1 MMRQLGAS
9 SYLQPSR
16 RLTTCAVASTS
27 LERWGIDGKA
37 PEKQRDT
44 KWFDSDFHHSEEVA
58 WKSKVDWERA
68 TSERPSPDLV
78 RPNLLKLHHVL
89 QRNAPR
95 IVCFLSQVDNIILRE
110 RLFQTRVL
118 HISFC
123 CATASEVA
131 HISASHG
138 HAIVE
143 FYDIRSAQVDGTGW
157 WIGTGRTLQLG
168 EMQRITFCGIL
179 PVAIRDWWKQQ
190 FISFLLSVRS
200 DVPTCS
206 LIHLRSDAVG
216 SCVWKR
222 DAMVS
227 CRGHGRFWCVV
238 VNLEDVWW
246 FWWSSELQWT
256 CNCSNKKTNKKK
268 KNKKKK
274 KNNKKNKM
282 KKKKKKKKKKKQ

>member
-1 MMRQLGAS
+1 MRGGFNQFGE
-9 SYLQPSR
+9 
-16 RLTTCAVASTS
+16 V
-27 LERWGIDGKA
+27 
-37 PEKQRDT
+37 RDWRESARKTAWHET
-44 KWFDSDFHHSEEVA
+44 KCFDSDFYHSEEVA

-68 TSERPSPDLV
+68 TSERPSPDLA
-78 RPNLLKLHHVL
+78 RPYLLKLHHVL

-168 EMQRITFCGIL
+168 EMQSCH
-179 PVAIRDWWKQQ
+179 PVGW
-190 FISFLLSVRS
+190 SNVL
-200 DVPTCS
+200 
-206 LIHLRSDAVG
+206 
-216 SCVWKR
+216 
-222 DAMVS
+222 
-227 CRGHGRFWCVV
+227 CR
-238 VNLEDVWW
+238 
-246 FWWSSELQWT
+246 
-256 CNCSNKKTNKKK
+256 
-268 KNKKKK
+268 
-274 KNNKKNKM
+274 
-282 KKKKKKKKKKKQ
+282 